1 MSELENKL
9 NDLSEQESTET
20 LKDLKAQADLMGIK
34 YPANANLKKMVELID
49 EHKKNLE
56 KENTE
61 AETTSNQITSQKP
74 RINKIGD
81 IMDEALKLVR
91 VRVTVNNPSK
101 QSREGEIISAG
112 NAVIGFVSKF
122 IPYQPAFYEHGYHIP
137 KIILDAMMEMK
148 HTRYPKKKDRFNATM
163 DDYDNARLVPDF
175 TIEVLPP
182 LTEQELKELAEYQ
195 QANRTVEDK

>member
-9 NDLSEQESTET
+9 NELSEQESTET

-34 YPANANLKKMVELID
+34 YPVNANVKKMVELID
-49 EHKKNLE
+49 EHKKSLE
-56 KENTE
+56 EENTE
-61 AETTSNQITSQKP
+61 TTSTSSTSVSQTP
-74 RINKIGD
+74 RTNKIGSVL
-81 IMDEALKLVR
+81 DEAMKLIR

-122 IPYQPAFYEHGYHIP
+122 VPYQPAFYENGYHIP
-137 KIILDAMMEMK
+137 KIILDAMKEMK

-163 DDYDNARLVPDF
+163 DDYDKARLVSDF
-175 TIEVLPP
+175 TIEELPP
-182 LTEQELKELAEYQ
+182 LTGQELKELAEYQ
-195 QANRTVEDK
+195 QANRTVEDN

>member
-9 NDLSEQESTET
+9 NELSEQESTET

-34 YPANANLKKMVELID
+34 YPVNANVKKMVELID
-49 EHKKNLE
+49 EHKKSLE
-56 KENTE
+56 EENTE
-61 AETTSNQITSQKP
+61 TTSTSSTSVSQTP
-74 RINKIGD
+74 RTNKIGSVL
-81 IMDEALKLVR
+81 DEAMKLIR

-122 IPYQPAFYEHGYHIP
+122 VPYQPAFYENGYHIP
-137 KIILDAMMEMK
+137 KIILDAMKEMK

-163 DDYDNARLVPDF
+163 DDYDKARLVSDF
-175 TIEVLPP
+175 TIEELPP

-195 QANRTVEDK
+195 QANRTVEDN

>member
-9 NDLSEQESTET
+9 NDLSEQETVET

-34 YPANANLKKMVELID
+34 YPANAGVKKMVELID

-56 KENTE
+56 EENTE
-61 AETTSNQITSQKP
+61 AETTSDQITSEKP
-74 RINKIGD
+74 RTNKIGD
-81 IMDEALKLVR
+81 IMDEALKLIR

-122 IPYQPAFYEHGYHIP
+122 IPYQPAFYENGYHIP
-137 KIILDAMMEMK
+137 KIILDAMKEMK

>member
-34 YPANANLKKMVELID
+34 YPANANVKKMVELID

-74 RINKIGD
+74 IINKIPTPAS
-81 IMDEALKLVR
+81 IK
-91 VRVTVNNPSK
+91 NPLS
-101 QSREGEIISAG
+101 
-112 NAVIGFVSKF
+112 VW
-122 IPYQPAFYEHGYHIP
+122 
-137 KIILDAMMEMK
+137 L
-148 HTRYPKKKDRFNATM
+148 ATI
-163 DDYDNARLVPDF
+163 N
-175 TIEVLPP
+175 
-182 LTEQELKELAEYQ
+182 
-195 QANRTVEDK
+195 